1 VIKVSKTK
9 CLMGEEETYEEGL
22 RRLQRRDRLIIILG
36 ALVAAICLIL
46 NAILGTPAWVH
57 DTLNFFALL
66 GALSSVLTSFTSATR
81 WEMRQE
87 FGQLRGE
94 LGQMR
99 GELGKM
105 RGELRQM
112 REDLLRALGEIRD
125 LLKRRK

>member
-1 VIKVSKTK
+1 MVKVSKTNV
-9 CLMGEEETYEEGL
+9 LMGEEETYEERL
-22 RRLQRRDRLIIILG
+22 RRLQRRDRIIMILG

-94 LGQMR
+94 INQ
-99 GELGKM
+99 M

-125 LLKRRK
+125 LLKR